1 MFQFGFGTVQ
11 PPPGVDQFAGG
22 QAEGVPIL
30 VNILLR
36 TLIVIA
42 GVYAI
47 LQLILAGYGYISA
60 GGDTKRIQ
68 ESTAKI
74 WQSIL
79 GLVVAA
85 GAFVIAAVIG
95 KILFGDSNALLQI
108 QIFTP

>member
-1 MFQFGFGTVQ
+1 MFQFGTVQ
-11 PPPGVDQFAGG
+11 PPPGVSRFAGG
-22 QAEGVPIL
+22 QAAGVTVL

-42 GVYAI
+42 GIYAI
-47 LQLILAGYGYISA
+47 IQLILAGYGYISA
-60 GGDTKRIQ
+60 GGDPKRIQ
-68 ESTAKI
+68 DASSKI

-79 GLVVAA
+79 GLVIAA

-95 KILFGDSNALLQI
+95 RILFGDPNALLQL